1 MQRVAI
7 AVLMMAVMTACGG
20 GGGDGATAPTPPPA
34 NVGVATVTV
43 SLSPAQITV
52 GATASATAELRSSAG
67 AVLAGRP
74 VDWSSSAPAIAAVNS
89 AGVVSAIA
97 AGSATITATSE
108 GKSGSAS
115 ITVAPAPVAT
125 VQVTLALPSLT
136 LGTATTASAVLRDE
150 RGATLTGRAVAWNS
164 SSPAAATVDNNGAIT
179 TLAVGTTVITAS
191 SEGKS
196 ATALLTVLPVP
207 VATITVTAPQSS
219 LTVGSSTQATA
230 VTRSANGQVLTD
242 RAITWS
248 SSAPSVASVSSTG
261 VIQAI
266 APGAV
271 TVSAT
276 SEGRTATLAVTVLAP
291 VPAVVD
297 ISPATVTLA
306 PSQTASLTATV
317 RDASGNVLTGQSVSW
332 STTNPTVATV
342 SASGVVTGVLA
353 GTALIT
359 ATAGGKTG
367 LASVTVQSAVVAAVS
382 LNFSST
388 TIVAGDIRVL
398 IATARDAAN
407 NVLAGRTV
415 SWTSSNLTI
424 VDGYV
429 FGDTAVITGLRSGSA
444 TITATIDGRSASA
457 FVNVLAPTSSICT
470 TIAGASVY
478 GDDNEYLGRFTN
490 TFDSQSVLNE
500 FGAYGSPYRST
511 STNNTYGTYGSPYS
525 SLSARN
531 PYASR
536 PPRIIK
542 NGVFLAYYTTNSSR
556 TPGVSPAYAMTCSF
570 P

>member
-1 MQRVAI
+1 
-7 AVLMMAVMTACGG
+7 
-20 GGGDGATAPTPPPA
+20 
-34 NVGVATVTV
+34 
-43 SLSPAQITV
+43 
-52 GATASATAELRSSAG
+52 
-67 AVLAGRP
+67 
-74 VDWSSSAPAIAAVNS
+74 
-89 AGVVSAIA
+89 
-97 AGSATITATSE
+97 
-108 GKSGSAS
+108 
-115 ITVAPAPVAT
+115 
-125 VQVTLALPSLT
+125 
-136 LGTATTASAVLRDE
+136 
-150 RGATLTGRAVAWNS
+150 
-164 SSPAAATVDNNGAIT
+164 
-179 TLAVGTTVITAS
+179 VI
-191 SEGKS
+191 
-196 ATALLTVLPVP
+196 L
-207 VATITVTAPQSS
+207 
-219 LTVGSSTQATA
+219 
-230 VTRSANGQVLTD
+230 
-242 RAITWS
+242 
-248 SSAPSVASVSSTG
+248 
-261 VIQAI
+261 AI

-276 SEGRTATLAVTVLAP
+276 SEGRTATLAVSVLAP
-291 VPAVVD
+291 APAVVE

-332 STTNPTVATV
+332 GTTSPAVATV
-342 SASGVVTGVLA
+342 SASGVVTGVTS
-353 GTALIT
+353 GTVTIT

-367 LASVTVQSAVVAAVS
+367 LASVTVQSAVVTAVS
-382 LNFSST
+382 LNFSSA
-388 TIVAGDIRVL
+388 TIAAGDIRVL

-429 FGDTAVITGLRSGSA
+429 YGDTAVITGLKSGSA

-457 FVNVLAPTSSICT
+457 IVNVLAPTSSICT

-490 TFDSQSVLNE
+490 KFESQSVLNE

-542 NGVFLAYYTTNSSR
+542 NGVFLAYYTTNSIK
-556 TPGVSPAYAMTCSF
+556 TPAVSPAYAMTCSF